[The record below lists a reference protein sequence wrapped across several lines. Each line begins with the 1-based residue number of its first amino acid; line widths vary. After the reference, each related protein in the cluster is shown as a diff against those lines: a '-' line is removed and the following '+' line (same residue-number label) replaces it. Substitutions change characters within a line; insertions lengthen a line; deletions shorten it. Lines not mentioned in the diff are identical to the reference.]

1 MASLKSHVGLTLI
14 TRCNPRVYDSTTP
27 NSRSMKQ
34 SHTNPENFI
43 KTHTF
48 YCCIP
53 VVLRNITKHARIFL
67 CHVWSILKIS
77 WKPVHMF
84 CHNVANR
91 YKFRTEMCTFL
102 FWYMEGEFGDLWH
115 LSIYE
120 DRILLRTPNYLFVCG
135 FVQWGMA
142 WYGTVWGGMCIS
154 VISYIWHALPR
165 NR

>member
-1 MASLKSHVGLTLI
+1 MASLKSYVGLTLI

-34 SHTNPENFI
+34 SHTSPENFI

-84 CHNVANR
+84 CHTVANR
-91 YKFRTEMCTFL
+91 YKFRTKRCTFL
-102 FWYMEGEFGDLWH
+102 FWYMEGEFGDMGQVYWGICDIWVFTKTESCFEHQITDLYVHSCSGAWH
-115 LSIYE
+115 GTAQYGV
-120 DRILLRTPNYLFVCG
+120 VC
-135 FVQWGMA
+135 V
-142 WYGTVWGGMCIS
+142 
-154 VISYIWHALPR
+154 
-165 NR
+165 